1 MHIFKYM
8 YLNACVY
15 SNILKL
21 LCISISKFELLLFTK
36 HSLSGLGSSPRD
48 APGTVQLLAEP
59 LMKAVVPFFG
69 SRALK
74 PKQVIDGKAGN
85 FSDDCLKPISL
96 LASHYTNS
104 SCLLTERWVPG
115 TTFITKIIRI
125 TRRVRRCL
133 PFI

>member
-21 LCISISKFELLLFTK
+21 LCIYISKFELLLFTK

-69 SRALK
+69 TELWNRNK
-74 PKQVIDGKAGN
+74 
-85 FSDDCLKPISL
+85 
-96 LASHYTNS
+96 S
-104 SCLLTERWVPG
+104 SMAKLE
-115 TTFITKIIRI
+115 TFQMI
-125 TRRVRRCL
+125 V
-133 PFI
+133 